1 MSIAFRGLTLDLSWL
16 QISDVIA
23 LIFLL
28 IVTSFNL
35 IPEKKIPNKWIRRL
49 IILGGSGIF
58 LIGQYLIFHN
68 LLHDIAPITNSL
80 PASLEVRWYGV
91 LIMAGAVAATFL
103 AAWGAGKRDID
114 KNYVWDMMPWL
125 LLAGII
131 GARLWHVFTPS
142 QMDQVN
148 NQITTAYYMKNPL
161 EIFAIWRGGLGIPGA
176 VMGGAFAAWIYCRI
190 KKIKFGDLAD
200 VVSPG
205 LALAQAIGRWGNY
218 FNQELY
224 GLQAEPPL
232 GVSIHNF
239 DANGNLGSVVGTFLP
254 IFWYESAWNLINM
267 GLLLYLLV
275 KTGKKLLSG
284 DIFLIYISFYSLG
297 RFLLEFIRADI
308 SVLGNTGININQTL
322 MAILF
327 VLSISF
333 LIVRKVIHDKGKN
346 ESVDEQLL
354 VESPKSAAAKKAK
367 MPTDRSVGLEK
378 RPNRE
383 SGTLRKEKT
392 AKAAS
397 TNAKKK

>member
-1 MSIAFRGLTLDLSWL
+1 MSIAFRGLTLNLSWL

-23 LIFLL
+23 FIILL
-28 IVTSFNL
+28 IVTSFNF
-35 IPEKKIPNKWIRRL
+35 IPEKKIPNRWIRRL
-49 IILGGSGIF
+49 IILGGSAIF
-58 LIGQYLIFHN
+58 LIGQYLIFHS

-91 LIMAGAVAATFL
+91 LIMAGALAATML
-103 AAWGAGKRDID
+103 AAWGAKKRDID

-161 EIFAIWRGGLGIPGA
+161 EILAIWRGGLGIPGA

-200 VVSPG
+200 IVSPG

-224 GLQAEPPL
+224 GFQAEPPL
-232 GVSIHNF
+232 GIAIHNF

-267 GLLLYLLV
+267 GVLLYLLV
-275 KTGKKLLSG
+275 KVGTKLLSG
-284 DIFLIYISFYSLG
+284 DIFLVYVSFYSLG
-297 RFLLEFIRADI
+297 RFLLEFVRADI
-308 SVLGNTGININQTL
+308 SVLGNTGININQSL

-327 VLSISF
+327 VLSVGF
-333 LIVRKVIHDKGKN
+333 LIIRNVVHTKRKK
-346 ESVDEQLL
+346 ESIDEQVL
-354 VESPKSAAAKKAK
+354 VKTPKTAVVKKTK
-367 MPTDRSVGLEK
+367 IPTDRSVELENHPK
-378 RPNRE
+378 RE
-383 SGTLRKEKT
+383 SEAVKKEKT

-397 TNAKKK
+397 KKLKKE